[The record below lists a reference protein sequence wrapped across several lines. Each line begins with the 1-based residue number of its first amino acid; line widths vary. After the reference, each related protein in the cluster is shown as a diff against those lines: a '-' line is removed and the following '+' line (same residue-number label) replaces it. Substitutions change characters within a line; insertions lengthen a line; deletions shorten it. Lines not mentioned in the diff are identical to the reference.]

1 MPIRSVLMRILSA
14 IAAIA
19 LGAGF
24 FELVTSDTAHTDGF
38 GQSAPPITVVAQPD
52 EASAG
57 PHAAEAVH

>member
-1 MPIRSVLMRILSA
+1 MRIRSVLMRTLSA

-24 FELVTSDTAHTDGF
+24 FELVTRDTAHTDAF
-38 GQSAPPITVVAQPD
+38 GQSAPPITVVERPG

-57 PHAAEAVH
+57 PHAVEAVH